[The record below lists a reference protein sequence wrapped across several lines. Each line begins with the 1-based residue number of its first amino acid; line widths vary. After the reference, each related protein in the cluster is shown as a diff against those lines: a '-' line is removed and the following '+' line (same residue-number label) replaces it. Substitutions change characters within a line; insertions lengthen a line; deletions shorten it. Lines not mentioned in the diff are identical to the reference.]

1 MAQKYL
7 VTKELLE
14 EFGLLEVKLT
24 TFIPE
29 EEYRA
34 CQEYFSGRRREKSQS
49 GTQLIDE
56 QGNLSEKLKMMK
68 MSAATTM
75 ESNLEVSKAVDLSRQ
90 QKDVDWVAGL
100 ADYSP
105 VWEGDKTKQ
114 LSEEDFT
121 QSRGNIPTTATRP
134 LGLSEKMQI
143 LVDPFIGEKFYLE
156 VGPSDSVEKVK
167 TKILEKKGIP
177 ADQQVLVFKGEL
189 LKDERTLSDYHI
201 DKESTPY
208 LRFRYHDDVTV
219 FVRGITRST
228 FSLRVRTSDSVES
241 LKRKIMVEEDIPVHD
256 QRLLYSG
263 RQLEDGCTL
272 TDCRITEGS
281 TVDLVSRLRGGGEMA
296 IFAKLLN
303 GKLLRLGVEPDDLIE
318 NVKVK
323 IQDEVGISSDKQ
335 ELFCDGRKLK
345 NGRTLRHYNI
355 QHDFT
360 LTVVSESVMEIYVR
374 FSSAGETIT
383 LTIRS
388 SDAIRDLKNKIQAQ
402 QGIVAKKQ
410 ILMFNSEE
418 LKDSCSVADYN
429 IQNGSFLSLVF
440 RESDRDGK
448 CVLS

>member
-1 MAQKYL
+1 
-7 VTKELLE
+7 
-14 EFGLLEVKLT
+14 
-24 TFIPE
+24 
-29 EEYRA
+29 
-34 CQEYFSGRRREKSQS
+34 
-49 GTQLIDE
+49 
-56 QGNLSEKLKMMK
+56 MMK

-75 ESNLEVSKAVDLSRQ
+75 ESNLEVSKAVD
-90 QKDVDWVAGL
+90 VYWVAGL

-177 ADQQVLVFKGEL
+177 PDQQVLRFKGEL

-208 LRFRYHDDVTV
+208 LKFRCHGEH
-219 FVRGITRST
+219 FVYVKTLTGST
-228 FSLRVRTSDSVES
+228 LSLRVKASDSVES
-241 LKRKIMVEEDIPVHD
+241 LKRKIMAEEGVPAHD
-256 QRLLYSG
+256 QRLIYSG

-272 TDCRITEGS
+272 TDCRITDQS
-281 TVDLVSRLRGGGEMA
+281 TVHLALRLRGGGME

-360 LTVVSESVMEIYVR
+360 LTVVSESVMEIYVK
-374 FSSAGETIT
+374 FLSTGETVT
-383 LTIRS
+383 LAIRS

-429 IQNGSFLSLVF
+429 IQNGSFLSMVF
-440 RESDRDGK
+440 RESDRDRK

>member
-1 MAQKYL
+1 
-7 VTKELLE
+7 
-14 EFGLLEVKLT
+14 
-24 TFIPE
+24 
-29 EEYRA
+29 
-34 CQEYFSGRRREKSQS
+34 
-49 GTQLIDE
+49 
-56 QGNLSEKLKMMK
+56 
-68 MSAATTM
+68 MSAATTV
-75 ESNLEVSKAVDLSRQ
+75 ESNLEVSEAVDLSTQ

-177 ADQQVLVFKGEL
+177 PDQQVLKFKGEL

-208 LRFRYHDDVTV
+208 LRFRYHDAATV
-219 FVRGITRST
+219 FVKTLTGST
-228 FSLRVRTSDSVES
+228 ISRCVRTSDSVES
-241 LKRKIMVEEDIPVHD
+241 LKRKIMVEVGPVQD
-256 QRLLYSG
+256 LRLVYSG

-272 TDCRITEGS
+272 TDCRITHEC
-281 TVDLVSRLRGGGEMA
+281 TVHLVSRLRGGGEGME

-303 GKLLRLGVEPDDLIE
+303 GKLLRLGVAPDDLIE
-318 NVKVK
+318 NVKGK
-323 IQDEVGISSDKQ
+323 IQDEVGISSDEQ

-355 QHDFT
+355 QSDFT
-360 LTVVSESVMEIYVR
+360 LTVVSESVMEIYVK
-374 FSSAGETIT
+374 FPSTGETIT
-383 LTIRS
+383 LAIKS
-388 SDAIRDLKNKIQAQ
+388 SDDIRDLKKKIQAQ

-418 LKDSCSVADYN
+418 LKNSRSVADYN

-440 RESDRDGK
+440 RESDRDRK

>member
-1 MAQKYL
+1 
-7 VTKELLE
+7 
-14 EFGLLEVKLT
+14 
-24 TFIPE
+24 
-29 EEYRA
+29 
-34 CQEYFSGRRREKSQS
+34 
-49 GTQLIDE
+49 
-56 QGNLSEKLKMMK
+56 
-68 MSAATTM
+68 MSAATTV
-75 ESNLEVSKAVDLSRQ
+75 ESNLEVSKAVDLSTQ
-90 QKDVDWVAGL
+90 QKDVDWVAGS

-105 VWEGDKTKQ
+105 VWEGDKTEQ

-134 LGLSEKMQI
+134 LGISEKMQI
-143 LVDPFIGEKFYLE
+143 LVDPDIGEKFYLE

-177 ADQQVLVFKGEL
+177 PDQQVLRFKGEL

-208 LRFRYHDDVTV
+208 LRFRYHDEVTV

-256 QRLLYSG
+256 QRLIYFG

-272 TDCRITEGS
+272 TDCRITDKC
-281 TVDLVSRLRGGGEMA
+281 TVHLASRLRGGGMQ

-303 GKLLRLGVEPDDLIE
+303 GRLLRLGVAPDDLIE
-318 NVKVK
+318 NVKGK
-323 IQDEVGISSDKQ
+323 IQDEVGISPDEQ

-355 QHDFT
+355 QDDFT
-360 LTVVSESVMEIYVR
+360 LTVVSESFMEIY
-374 FSSAGETIT
+374 AKCPATGETIT
-383 LTIRS
+383 LAIKS
-388 SDAIRDLKNKIQAQ
+388 SDDIRDLKKKIQAQ
-402 QGIVAKKQ
+402 QGILAKKQ

-418 LKDSCSVADYN
+418 LKNSRSVADYN

-440 RESDRDGK
+440 RESDRDRK

>member
-1 MAQKYL
+1 
-7 VTKELLE
+7 
-14 EFGLLEVKLT
+14 
-24 TFIPE
+24 
-29 EEYRA
+29 
-34 CQEYFSGRRREKSQS
+34 
-49 GTQLIDE
+49 
-56 QGNLSEKLKMMK
+56 

-105 VWEGDKTKQ
+105 VSEGDKTKQ

-143 LVDPFIGEKFYLE
+143 LVDPFIGETFYLE

-177 ADQQVLVFKGEL
+177 PDQQVLEFKGEL
-189 LKDERTLSDYHI
+189 LKDERTLSDYKI

-208 LRFRYHDDVTV
+208 LEFRCHGEYSV
-219 FVRGITRST
+219 FVRTLTGST
-228 FSLRVRTSDSVES
+228 ISLGVKASDSVES
-241 LKRKIMVEEDIPVHD
+241 LKRKIMVEEGVPVQK
-256 QRLLYSG
+256 QRLIYSG

-272 TDCRITEGS
+272 TDCRITHEC
-281 TVDLVSRLRGGGEMA
+281 TVHLTSRLLGGGEYME

-303 GKLLRLGVEPDDLIE
+303 GKLLRLGVAPDDLIE
-318 NVKVK
+318 NVKEK
-323 IQDEVGISSDKQ
+323 IQDEVGISPDEQ

-355 QHDFT
+355 QDDFT
-360 LTVVSESVMEIYVR
+360 LTVVSESVMEIYVK
-374 FSSAGETIT
+374 FPSTGETIT
-383 LTIRS
+383 LAIKS
-388 SDAIRDLKNKIQAQ
+388 SDDIRDLKKKIQAQ

-418 LKDSCSVADYN
+418 LKNSRSVADYN

-440 RESDRDGK
+440 RESDRDRK